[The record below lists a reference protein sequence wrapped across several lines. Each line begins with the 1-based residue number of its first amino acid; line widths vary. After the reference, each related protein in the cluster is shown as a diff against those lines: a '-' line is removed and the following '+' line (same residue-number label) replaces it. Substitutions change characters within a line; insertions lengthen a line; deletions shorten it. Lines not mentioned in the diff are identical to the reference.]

1 MPVTARKRNKL
12 FLTWLSWL
20 FCDTKN
26 SIFLE
31 SEITKLGWYK
41 RLVDKYYLYDYQN
54 WVLEL
59 SAVWVVD
66 STEAI
71 YYENEIWVLSLFF
84 DIELKFL
91 KYFVGST
98 FKLIMSPS
106 DIKFYL
112 WTDEISYTVSH
123 LFK

>member
-71 YYENEIWVLSLFF
+71 YYENEIWVLSLF
-84 DIELKFL
+84 
-91 KYFVGST
+91 
-98 FKLIMSPS
+98 
-106 DIKFYL
+106 
-112 WTDEISYTVSH
+112 
-123 LFK
+123 